1 MTKRTIVA
9 ISSISVIF
17 FLLLWIHGA
26 ANGADK
32 KSVILSTTDLKQDY
46 EILGLVSYRTGELTP
61 KTINDQLT
69 KQAADM
75 GADYVIC
82 ITYYNNAGY
91 LYGSGT
97 AVKLIKKDKP
107 R

>member
-1 MTKRTIVA
+1 MNRRTAALVLVAVLFVLLFSAHRIV
-9 ISSISVIF
+9 I
-17 FLLLWIHGA
+17 GA
-26 ANGADK
+26 EK
-32 KSVILSTTDLKQDY
+32 KGVILATTDLKQDY

-61 KTINDQLT
+61 KAINDQLA
-69 KQAADM
+69 KQAENM

-97 AVKLIKKDKP
+97 AVKLIKKDKGN
-107 R
+107 